1 MEKSTKTAIIVG
13 VSALV
18 LIGGTIAVIK
28 IAKNRKEKNRG
39 GGDGDDAKIE
49 TSDDQTKGDIGKN
62 VKVHPTLGYTNV
74 RSSAAV
80 DDGALGTWF
89 GYRPTAGNWIGE
101 VSSNPV
107 GKVMQALTGT
117 DGHFWYKIQLNKSL
131 DGKTNGYVRQD
142 AVSF

>member
-1 MEKSTKTAIIVG
+1 MNKGTKTAIIVG
-13 VSALV
+13 VSALA
-18 LIGGTIAVIK
+18 LIGGTILVMR
-28 IAKNRKEKNRG
+28 IAKKRKEGK
-39 GGDGDDAKIE
+39 GDDAKID

-80 DDGALGTWF
+80 DDGWAGTWF
-89 GYRPTAGNWIGE
+89 GYRPSAGNWLGE

-107 GKVMQALTGT
+107 GKVTQALTGD
-117 DGHFWYKIQLNKSL
+117 DGHFWYKINLEKPL
-131 DGKTNGYVRQD
+131 DGKTVGYVRQD